1 MSLRRLHLAAS
12 VADLNGEAVLPRAG
26 ERHGDVHVHHVV
38 CAAGCTVLCVH
49 SRRGFLLPLL
59 AGCARRPCA
68 HHPPWPCNTN
78 CCLSELNFKV
88 PTTSRDA
95 IL

>member
-1 MSLRRLHLAAS
+1 MRLRRLHLAAS

-38 CAAGCTVLCVH
+38 RATRCTVLCGR
-49 SRRGFLLPLL
+49 SRRGFLLSLL
-59 AGCARRPCA
+59 AGRACRPCA

-78 CCLSELNFKV
+78 W
-88 PTTSRDA
+88 
-95 IL
+95 